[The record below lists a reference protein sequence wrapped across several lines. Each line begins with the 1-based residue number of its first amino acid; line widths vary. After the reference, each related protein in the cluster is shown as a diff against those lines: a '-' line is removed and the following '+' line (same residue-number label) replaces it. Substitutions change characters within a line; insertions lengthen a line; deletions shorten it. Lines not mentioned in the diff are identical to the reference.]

1 VKQKLI
7 SGILVLF
14 DMLILAVTPYLA
26 LYIRLEG
33 LTASPYYQMVHPYLP
48 ALVVIAIAIFYCFGL
63 YHRLWRYAGI
73 NELLAVFF
81 AVTVSTILQTL
92 ALLFFDSGL
101 PRSLPVLCWFLNIA
115 LIGAS
120 RFCFR
125 LFHHMQSQAHLP
137 EEKVLIIGAG
147 DSGAILARIFQER
160 ERNKRVVGF
169 IDDDPAKLN
178 KKLCGAKVLGDRQ
191 HLKSILSQYGINE
204 IVIAL
209 PAAPGEILRPIIR
222 ECREARCRV
231 KMVPGIMEL
240 LNGKLTIAQLRDVN
254 VEDLLQ
260 REPVRLDLS
269 HTAAYISRKK
279 VLITGAGGSIGSEL
293 CRQIATLEPAK
304 LVLLG
309 KGENSI
315 YEIEQELRMNFPRL
329 ALTPVI
335 ADIRNQERIR
345 AVFDLHRPEVVFHAA
360 AYKHVPLMELYPE
373 EAVQNN
379 VFGTKIVAEAAVRVK
394 SEVFIMISTDKAV
407 NPTSVMGATKRLA
420 EQVIQ
425 VVGKE
430 SSTKFTAV
438 RFGNVLRSRGSVIPL
453 FEKQIAAG
461 GPVTVTH
468 PEMKRYFMTIPE
480 AVQLVLEAGSLATG
494 GEVFVLDMG
503 EPVKIYDLACA
514 LIELAGLRPGEDI
527 PIVFTGL
534 RPGEKLF
541 EELLTAEEGTT
552 ATRNQKIY
560 RANMGEVDGA
570 RLRNALIKLG
580 KEKKSTVIVDL
591 LHESVSSYVRS
602 HESSVLT
609 S

>member
-1 VKQKLI
+1 MKQKLI
-7 SGILVLF
+7 SGMLVLL
-14 DMLILAVTPYLA
+14 DMIILAVTPYLA

-33 LTASPYYQMVHPYLP
+33 LTASPYYRMVLPYLP

-92 ALLFFDSGL
+92 ALLFFDAGL

-147 DSGAILARIFQER
+147 DAGAILARIFQER

-169 IDDDPAKLN
+169 IDDNPAKLN
-178 KKLCGAKVLGDRQ
+178 KQLCGAKVLGDRQ
-191 HLKSILSQYGINE
+191 HLKSILSQYGVNE
-204 IVIAL
+204 IVIAI
-209 PAAPGEILRPIIR
+209 PAATGETLRPIIR

-240 LNGKLTIAQLRDVN
+240 LNGKLTIEQLRDVN

-293 CRQIATLEPAK
+293 CRQIATLAPAR
-304 LVLLG
+304 LILLG

-345 AVFDLHRPEVVFHAA
+345 AVFDLYRPEVVFHAA

-379 VFGTKIVAEAAVRVK
+379 VFGTKIVAEAASRVM

-425 VVGKE
+425 VVGQE
-430 SSTKFTAV
+430 SKTKFTAV

-580 KEKKSTVIVDL
+580 KEKKSAVIVDL